1 VVLFLNQLCSVLA
14 IQYPIIQ
21 GGMGNISSSKLA
33 AAVSNAGGLGTIGCG
48 TMTPAEVEERIVA
61 TKQLTQK
68 PFALNVPIN
77 VNPHTKELLQLAIT
91 HKIPVVSLS
100 AGNPT
105 LYIEKLHAHHI
116 RVIAV
121 VASVKQAIKAEQ
133 GGADVIVAE
142 GFEAAGI
149 NSNLELT
156 TFTLIPQVVD
166 AVSVPV
172 VAAGGIGDG
181 RGLAAALTLGAS
193 GVQMGTRFIA
203 TEEMPVHPTYKQRLL
218 DATDVETVILGRSIG
233 QVRRVLHSPYAS
245 SLLTDE
251 AKGITLAD
259 YQERTSETFH
269 IKGAIEGLEQ
279 GGFMNSGQI
288 AGIIQDLPT
297 VATLIENMMEDAQN
311 RLSRSLHNNFKDS
324 VRSVQL

>member
-1 VVLFLNQLCSVLA
+1 MNQLCSVLA
-14 IQYPIIQ
+14 IQFPIIQ
-21 GGMGNISSSKLA
+21 GGMGNISSPELA

-48 TMTPAEVEERIVA
+48 TMTPTEVEERIVA

-105 LYIEKLHAHHI
+105 LYIEKLHAHQI

-121 VASVKQAIKAEQ
+121 VASVKQALKAEQ
-133 GGADVIVAE
+133 GGADVIVVE
-142 GFEAAGI
+142 GYEAAGI

-181 RGLAAALTLGAS
+181 RGLAAAFMLGAA

-203 TEEMPVHPTYKQRLL
+203 TKEMPVHPTYKQRLL
-218 DATDVETVILGRSIG
+218 DATDAETVILGRSVG
-233 QVRRVLHSPYAS
+233 QVRRVLQSPYAS
-245 SLLTDE
+245 SLLADE
-251 AKGITLAD
+251 AEGITLVD
-259 YQERTSETFH
+259 YQERTSEIFH
-269 IKGAIEGLEQ
+269 IKGAIEGQEQ
-279 GGFMNSGQI
+279 AGFMNSGQI

-297 VATLIENMMEDAQN
+297 VATLIENMMEEAQN
-311 RLSRSLHNNFKDS
+311 CLNRTLLNNFKDS
-324 VRSVQL
+324 VRSVQS

>member
-1 VVLFLNQLCSVLA
+1 LNQLCSVLA
-14 IQYPIIQ
+14 IQFPIIQ
-21 GGMGNISSSKLA
+21 GGMGNISSPELA

-48 TMTPAEVEERIVA
+48 TMTPTEVEERIVA

-105 LYIEKLHAHHI
+105 LYIEKLHAHQI

-121 VASVKQAIKAEQ
+121 VASVKQALKAEQ
-133 GGADVIVAE
+133 GGADVIVVE
-142 GFEAAGI
+142 GYEAAGI

-181 RGLAAALTLGAS
+181 RGLAAAFMLGAA

-203 TEEMPVHPTYKQRLL
+203 TKEMPVHPTYKQRLL
-218 DATDVETVILGRSIG
+218 DATDAETVILGRSVG
-233 QVRRVLHSPYAS
+233 QVRRVLQSPYAS
-245 SLLTDE
+245 SLLADE
-251 AKGITLAD
+251 AEGITLVD
-259 YQERTSETFH
+259 YQERTSEIFH
-269 IKGAIEGLEQ
+269 IKGAIEGQEQ
-279 GGFMNSGQI
+279 AGFMNSGQI

-297 VATLIENMMEDAQN
+297 VATLIENMMEEAQN
-311 RLSRSLHNNFKDS
+311 CLNRTLLNNFKDS
-324 VRSVQL
+324 VRSVQS

>member
-1 VVLFLNQLCSVLA
+1 MNQLCSVLA
-14 IQYPIIQ
+14 IQFPIIQ
-21 GGMGNISSSKLA
+21 GGMGNISSPKLA

-61 TKQLTQK
+61 TKELTQK

-105 LYIEKLHAHHI
+105 LYIEKLHAHQI

-121 VASVKQAIKAEQ
+121 VASVKQALKAAQ

-142 GFEAAGI
+142 GYEAAGI

-181 RGLAAALTLGAS
+181 RGLAAAFMLGAA

-218 DATDVETVILGRSIG
+218 DATDIETVILGRSVG
-233 QVRRVLHSPYAS
+233 QVRRVLQSPYAS
-245 SLLTDE
+245 SLLADE
-251 AKGITLAD
+251 AEGITLVD
-259 YQERTSETFH
+259 YQERTSEIFH
-269 IKGAIEGLEQ
+269 IKGAIEGQEQ
-279 GGFMNSGQI
+279 VGFMNSGQI

-297 VATLIENMMEDAQN
+297 VATLIENMVEEAQN
-311 RLSRSLHNNFKDS
+311 CLNRTLLNNFKDS
-324 VRSVQL
+324 VRSVQS